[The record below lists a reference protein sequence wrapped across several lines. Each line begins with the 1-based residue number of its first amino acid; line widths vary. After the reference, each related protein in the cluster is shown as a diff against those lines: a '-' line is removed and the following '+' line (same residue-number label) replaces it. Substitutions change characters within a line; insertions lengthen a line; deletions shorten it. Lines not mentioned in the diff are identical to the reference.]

1 MKQQDI
7 AMIIVIAFFSG
18 IFAWFV
24 SNAFI
29 GAPGNRQTNVEVV
42 EPIVAEFTQP
52 DPRFFNEDSV
62 NPTQIIEIKDSSNN
76 RPFN

>member
-1 MKQQDI
+1 MKQHDI

-18 IFAWFV
+18 LFAWFI
-24 SNAFI
+24 SNAII
-29 GAPGNRQTNVEVV
+29 GSPGDRQTTVEVV

-62 NPTQIIEIKDSSNN
+62 NPTQIIEIRDSSNN